1 MGGLRIWHL
10 LVTVVAA
17 AMLFALVRFDGP
29 NSCTPIAPIVA
40 GSYLCAILGLCG
52 ARWRG
57 RRAQTGL
64 LLGLLLGPLG
74 IIVACSNP
82 VEE

>member
-10 LVTVVAA
+10 LVAVVAA
-17 AMLFALVRFDGP
+17 AILFALVRFDGP

-40 GSYLCAILGLCG
+40 GSYLCGIVGLCG
-52 ARWRG
+52 ARWR
-57 RRAQTGL
+57 RRQPRTGL
-64 LLGLLLGPLG
+64 LLGLLLGPFG
-74 IIVACSNP
+74 VIVACSNP